1 MVSSVNELLRAL
13 DANPALLE
21 AARARILTRELME
34 LPQAVGRMTMTLERL
49 VLSHE
54 RLAMS
59 HEELAA
65 SHREL
70 AASHER
76 LAASHNRLAAGQDE
90 LRETLREFMAAT
102 DARFDK
108 VDEQLAEAREER
120 AELRETLRK
129 FMASTDARFNEAAA
143 ERDELRAS
151 TDARFAEAKSER
163 EELRMTLREFMASTA
178 EQFAESRKRQNTLT
192 QDVGVLKG
200 WHMEYL
206 FERSLDFYV
215 FTLGYEL
222 VETTSM
228 LDRAKMMREH
238 GDALDIPEG
247 DRESFAVADA
257 VAKVRDAD
265 GRELYL
271 AIEVS
276 FTVHWQDTSRAIRNA
291 EYIRRITGLPARA
304 AVAGRQISERTQA
317 TIDEEDEEVLFIA
330 MRR

>member
-13 DANPALLE
+13 DANPALQE

-34 LPQAVGRMTMTLERL
+34 LPQAFARMSMTLERL

-54 RLAMS
+54 RLSTSHERLSTS

-70 AASHER
+70 AAGHER
-76 LAASHNRLAAGQDE
+76 LAA
-90 LRETLREFMAAT
+90 TLREFMAST

-108 VDEQLAEAREER
+108 VDAQFAEAREER
-120 AELRETLRK
+120 DELRETLRK
-129 FMASTDARFNEAAA
+129 FMAST
-143 ERDELRAS
+143 
-151 TDARFAEAKSER
+151 
-163 EELRMTLREFMASTA
+163 A
-178 EQFAESRKRQNTLT
+178 EQFAEARERRDTLT

-238 GDALDIPEG
+238 GDALDITEG
-247 DRESFAVADA
+247 DRKSFAEADA

-276 FTVHWQDTSRAIRNA
+276 FTIHWQDTSRAIRNA

>member
-21 AARARILTRELME
+21 AARARILTRELLE
-34 LPQAVGRMTMTLERL
+34 LPQAVGRMSMTLERL

-65 SHREL
+65 SH
-70 AASHER
+70 ER
-76 LAASHNRLAAGQDE
+76 LAAGHEELVASHNRLAAGQDE

-120 AELRETLRK
+120 AELR
-129 FMASTDARFNEAAA
+129 
-143 ERDELRAS
+143 
-151 TDARFAEAKSER
+151 
-163 EELRMTLREFMASTA
+163 
-178 EQFAESRKRQNTLT
+178 KRQDTMT

-257 VAKVRDAD
+257 VAKVRDAE
-265 GRELYL
+265 GQELYL